1 MQRMDG
7 EKQQSLVEEKSFC
20 GPQWR
25 HKTNRGSYMHTHTQ
39 GKFLLIRLSKQI
51 LHLLPC

>member
-20 GPQWR
+20 GPWWR
-25 HKTNRGSYMHTHTQ
+25 HKTMHTHTQ

-51 LHLLPC
+51 LHLSPC